1 MKKTLF
7 IATLAFALSATS
19 ASACSYLYRT
29 PQEKLAAAD
38 MVFVG
43 TVTGG
48 ETIET
53 REQDA
58 AGLNTPGTNSTSR
71 TDFKVVTAIKGN
83 PSASSSIY
91 SSHTIGTSCGSFRGI
106 KDHQYLVFAN
116 YSAEKGQFTVTE
128 IGAED
133 LAYTESHKTLAMIGS
148 GIPVVN
154 SPSATS
160 TPPVVLPVVR
170 PGATPN
176 TVGKFNMNLK
186 LGMRHIDVKRLQTFL
201 NRSGFPVAA
210 QGVGSLGQEG
220 YYFGPATMKALIAF
234 QNANKAELNISTGT
248 GFFGVSTRALLN
260 K

>member
-7 IATLAFALSATS
+7 VALLAFALSATS

-38 MVFVG
+38 VVFVG

-48 ETIET
+48 ETVET
-53 REQDA
+53 AVTGE
-58 AGLNTPGTNSTSR
+58 GLNTPGTRSVSR

-83 PSASSSIY
+83 PQASTSVY
-91 SSHTIGTSCGSFRGI
+91 SSHTVGMSCGSFRGI
-106 KDHQYLVFAN
+106 KGHQYLVFAN
-116 YSAEKGQFTVTE
+116 ELAGAPQLIVTE

-133 LAYTESHKTLAMIGS
+133 LAYTESHKTLDMIGS
-148 GIPVVN
+148 GTPVVDN
-154 SPSATS
+154 PSATS
-160 TPPVVLPVVR
+160 TSPATPPVVW
-170 PGATPN
+170 PGNTPN

-220 YYFGPATMKALIAF
+220 YYFGPATLRALIAF
-234 QNANKAELNISTGT
+234 QNAHKAELKISAGT
-248 GFFGVSTRALLN
+248 GFFGASTRALLN

>member
-7 IATLAFALSATS
+7 IALLAFVLSATS

-38 MVFVG
+38 IVFVG

-48 ETIET
+48 ETVET
-53 REQDA
+53 AVTGE
-58 AGLNTPGTNSTSR
+58 GLNTPGTRSVSR

-83 PSASSSIY
+83 PQASTSVY
-91 SSHTIGTSCGSFRGI
+91 SSHTVGMSCGSFRGI

-116 YSAEKGQFTVTE
+116 ELAGAPQLIVTE

-133 LAYTESHKTLAMIGS
+133 LAYAESHKTLNMIGS
-148 GIPVVN
+148 GTPVVD

-160 TPPVVLPVVR
+160 TPPVVLP
-170 PGATPN
+170 GNTPN
-176 TVGKFNMNLK
+176 TVGKFNKNLK

-210 QGVGSLGQEG
+210 QGAGSLGQEG
-220 YYFGPATMKALIAF
+220 YYFGPATLRALMAF
-234 QNANKAELNISTGT
+234 QNAHKAELKISAGT
-248 GFFGVSTRALLN
+248 GFFGATTRALLN

>member
-7 IATLAFALSATS
+7 IAILAFALSATS

-48 ETIET
+48 ETVET

-58 AGLNTPGTNSTSR
+58 AGLDTPGTNSTSR

-83 PSASSSIY
+83 PSASSSVY
-91 SSHTIGTSCGSFRGI
+91 SSHSVGTSCGSFRGI

-133 LAYTESHKTLAMIGS
+133 LAYTESHKTLNVIGS
-148 GIPVVN
+148 GTPVVGN
-154 SPSATS
+154 PSATS
-160 TPPVVLPVVR
+160 TSPVVR

-176 TVGKFNMNLK
+176 TVGRFNMNLK

-210 QGVGSLGQEG
+210 QGAGSFGQEG
-220 YYFGPATMKALIAF
+220 YYFGPATLRALIAY
-234 QNANKAELNISTGT
+234 QNAHKAELNIRAGT
-248 GFFGVSTRALLN
+248 GFFGASTRALLN